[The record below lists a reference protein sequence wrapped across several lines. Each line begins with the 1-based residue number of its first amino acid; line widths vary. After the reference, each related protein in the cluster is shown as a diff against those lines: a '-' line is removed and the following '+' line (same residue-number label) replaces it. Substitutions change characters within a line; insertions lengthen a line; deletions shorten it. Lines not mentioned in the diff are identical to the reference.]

1 NEFRGNS
8 YFGGEGEESVRRQIF
23 ETNYAYITAH
33 NAEADKGLHT
43 FRLGVN
49 QFADMTNEEYRQL
62 LNLKVNANQVNNTYA
77 EDVDDLTLPISIDW
91 RTKGVVTPVKN
102 QGQCGSCFAFSTVD
116 SIESN
121 LSIKPFITN
130 TCPTGQYA
138 INTGNLVTLAP
149 QQIVD
154 CIYPGRDVCKTGGD
168 PVDVIELVIKEGGI
182 EKESDYSYQARSGIC
197 QYTKSKKAVSVTGLN
212 TLQTGRES
220 ALKAVVGRVGPV
232 AVAIDAGHQ
241 TFQLYTSGVYV
252 DSACRNDIQ
261 SLNHGV
267 LAVGY
272 GSEKGQGYWLIKNSW
287 GAQWGAQGYIKLARN
302 NNNQCGVATYGVYP
316 IGVQ

>member
-8 YFGGEGEESVRRQIF
+8 YLGAEGEESVRRQIF

-33 NAEADKGLHT
+33 NAEADKGVHT

-77 EDVDDLTLPISIDW
+77 EDVDDLTLPKSVDW
-91 RTKGVVTPVKN
+91 RTKNVVTQVKN
-102 QGQCGSCFAFSTVD
+102 QGQS
-116 SIESN
+116 
-121 LSIKPFITN
+121 LSIKSFITN

-149 QQIVD
+149 QQIMD
-154 CIYPGRDVCKTGGD
+154 CIYPGRTYQDVCYTGGD
-168 PVDVIELVIKEGGI
+168 PVDAIELVIKEGI
-182 EKESDYSYQARSGIC
+182 EKESDNPYKSDYPGSYWC
-197 QYTKSKKAVSVTGLN
+197 LYNKSKKAVSVTGLN

-220 ALKAVVGRVGPV
+220 ALKRVVARVGPV
-232 AVAIDAGHQ
+232 AVVIDAGHQ

-252 DSACRNDIQ
+252 DSACRNDFQ
-261 SLNHGV
+261 SLNHAV

-272 GSEKGQGYWLIKNSW
+272 GSERGRDYWLIKNSW

-316 IGVQ
+316 TGVH